1 MPDFQQGA
9 LTGVKVWAVAGKG
22 AGGAQAVDQC
32 VIYDDPV
39 IAGSVI
45 DGLEIVYAIVI
56 LVAVK
61 QLIIIKKAFADEC
74 DVLIEFCFAPAL
86 GIGDESVESNIG
98 QGLLMCA

>member
-1 MPDFQQGA
+1 M
-9 LTGVKVWAVAGKG
+9 
-22 AGGAQAVDQC
+22 
-32 VIYDDPV
+32 

-74 DVLIEFCFAPAL
+74 DVLIEFCFASAL